1 VTGFKA
7 AHDVTGL
14 IGNTPMINISSM
26 VSPDSAEVVCKLEMF
41 NPGGSVKDRI
51 ALHMIETAEKE
62 GLLKPGGVI
71 IEATSGNT
79 GIGLALVAASR
90 RYRLVLVMPETMSK
104 ERRTILEAY
113 GAEVVLTPGADG
125 MAGSVRKAEEIISEN
140 PGYYMP
146 NQFENPANPE
156 IHRLTTAVEILKQTD
171 GKIDAF
177 VAGIGTGGTITGVGE
192 VLKQE
197 VPGVKVIGVEPAE
210 SPILSGGQAG
220 PHRIQGIGAGF
231 IPGTLNLQVVD
242 RIIAVKDIDAFLTS
256 SELARKGGILAG
268 YSAGAAVFA
277 ALKVARELG
286 RGKRVVT
293 VLPDTGE
300 RYLSMLPYFRMD
312 LKRLGIEV

>member
-1 VTGFKA
+1 
-7 AHDVTGL
+7 
-14 IGNTPMINISSM
+14 
-26 VSPDSAEVVCKLEMF
+26 AEVVCKLEMF

-62 GLLKPGGVI
+62 GFLKPGGVI

-79 GIGLALVAASR
+79 GIGLALVAAAR

-125 MAGSVRKAEEIISEN
+125 MAGSVRKAEEIIAEN

-146 NQFENPANPE
+146 RQFENPANPE

-197 VPGVKVIGVEPAE
+197 VPNVKVIGVEPAE

-242 RIIAVKDIDAFLTS
+242 RIIAIKDIDAFLTS
-256 SELARKGGILAG
+256 IDLARKEGILAG

-312 LKRLGIEV
+312 LKRLGIKV